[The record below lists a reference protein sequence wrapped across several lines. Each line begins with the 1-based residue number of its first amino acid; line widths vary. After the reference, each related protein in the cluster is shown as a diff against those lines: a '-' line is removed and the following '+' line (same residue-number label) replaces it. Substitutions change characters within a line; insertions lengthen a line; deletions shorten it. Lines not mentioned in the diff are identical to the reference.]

1 MIFFSIDRLAR
12 PALFLCLL
20 AFMMVTAAAQPT
32 TVSAANPRPETP
44 TPIQHGP
51 VSSTPAGKSVPV
63 SVTIADAD
71 KIIEVRL
78 YFKTMAAT
86 DYLFLP
92 MTGSSKGIF
101 TASLPPAKNDTKG
114 IDYLLLLKDSHGE
127 VRKTKPFRLLVL
139 NDYNILPPAPGEWE
153 ILTEQGTPEEE
164 NRDFAV
170 PLKLVTTPEP
180 LLAYAAE
187 DPYPLQVIPPDGDKN
202 IFGGLS
208 GLGGVSFSIKIGGVG
223 FFSKGFSGH

>member
-1 MIFFSIDRLAR
+1 
-12 PALFLCLL
+12 
-20 AFMMVTAAAQPT
+20 MVTAAAQPT
-32 TVSAANPRPETP
+32 MASAANSRPVTP
-44 TPIQHGP
+44 SPLQHGP

-78 YFKTMAAT
+78 YFKTMAAV

-101 TASLPPAKNDTKG
+101 TASLPPAKNDTRG
-114 IDYLLLLKDSHGE
+114 IDYLLLFKNSQGE
-127 VRKTKPFRLLVL
+127 IHKTKSFRLLVL
-139 NDYNILPPAPGEWE
+139 NDYNMLPPAPSELE

-164 NRDFAV
+164 NREFAV

-180 LLAYAAE
+180 LLASAAE
-187 DPYPLQVIPPDGDKN
+187 DPYPLLTPLPAGDKN

-208 GLGGVSFSIKIGGVG
+208 RLGGVSFSIKIGGVG
-223 FFSKGFSGH
+223 FFSKGFSSH